1 MKKTKKK
8 PQDVALITGN
18 PADKVVISPED
29 PPKKFQTE
37 AIKLLKTKLNAPE
50 FKYLAPTDRVEI
62 DNQNV
67 DKQVKHI
74 RKVVTKISTQPVTEQ
89 ELNDIFSAVNEAGR
103 IGSILSSP
111 VRAAGLAGKALT
123 GLGTAATFL
132 STPQSAALSTALAT
146 KVVSQRMSEFGK
158 YQKKAPAP
166 KSVKAAKPQQKQP
179 EKASKVPENVPI
191 PPEVPIKD
199 EPEKKKYSWS
209 SPPPA
214 PKTGQVNIP
223 HGTTP
228 KSPSN
233 QPAAQPAAAPA
244 APSRPQGG
252 GRQKGQLSQ
261 TPSAIKKR
269 QQRAQAKGTVVSHRE
284 WDYDT
289 YIIEKLE
296 QSLFKKSER
305 SGVDAEILSDV
316 FERGMNSWNEESNMS
331 QQQFAMQRV
340 NSFIAKGKTY
350 YNEDADLQEK
360 SVVIGGRRHQQV
372 GEGPRD
378 IVKRK
383 LSKLFGKHT
392 LIKKP
397 LTPTQKVKIALQRLK
412 RKYAQSA
419 AAVKFKKG
427 LGESTSKPPRKGSLK
442 DLISKQRKQY
452 WDKHPVI
459 EPKDQMVGAAKLI
472 KEPKLKESIDESF
485 VVDRAAGYSTTYTA
499 ADLGIK
505 IQGGFALHPSVAEEG
520 GAGDIGTTKLVNK
533 YKKDTPGEAVEQL
546 QRMIRAKRKANTQC

>member
-1 MKKTKKK
+1 VM
-8 PQDVALITGN
+8 G
-18 PADKVVISPED
+18 
-29 PPKKFQTE
+29 
-37 AIKLLKTKLNAPE
+37 
-50 FKYLAPTDRVEI
+50 
-62 DNQNV
+62 
-67 DKQVKHI
+67 
-74 RKVVTKISTQPVTEQ
+74 
-89 ELNDIFSAVNEAGR
+89 
-103 IGSILSSP
+103 
-111 VRAAGLAGKALT
+111 
-123 GLGTAATFL
+123 
-132 STPQSAALSTALAT
+132 
-146 KVVSQRMSEFGK
+146 
-158 YQKKAPAP
+158 
-166 KSVKAAKPQQKQP
+166 
-179 EKASKVPENVPI
+179 
-191 PPEVPIKD
+191 
-199 EPEKKKYSWS
+199 KKYIE
-209 SPPPA
+209 PQA
-214 PKTGQVNIP
+214 P
-223 HGTTP
+223 
-228 KSPSN
+228 
-233 QPAAQPAAAPA
+233 APA

-252 GRQKGQLSQ
+252 GKQKGQLSQ
-261 TPSAIKKR
+261 TPGAVKKR

-296 QSLFKKSER
+296 QSLFRKSER

-316 FERGMNSWNEESNMS
+316 FERGMNSWNEESTIS

-360 SVVIGGRRHQQV
+360 SVVIGGRRHQQA

-397 LTPTQKVKIALQRLK
+397 LTPTQRVKIALQRLK

-427 LGESTSKPPRKGSLK
+427 LGES
-442 DLISKQRKQY
+442 ISKIQQ
-452 WDKHPVI
+452 
-459 EPKDQMVGAAKLI
+459 
-472 KEPKLKESIDESF
+472 SIDESF

>member
-8 PQDVALITGN
+8 PQNVALITGN
-18 PADKVVISPED
+18 PADQVVINPED

-37 AIKLLKTKLNAPE
+37 AIKLLKTKLKAPE

-74 RKVVTKISTQPVTEQ
+74 KKVVTKISTQPVTEE
-89 ELNDIFSAVNEAGR
+89 ELNLIFSAVNEAGR
-103 IGSILSSP
+103 VGAILSSP
-111 VRAAGLAGKALT
+111 IRAVGLAGKALT
-123 GLGTAATFL
+123 GIGTAATFL
-132 STPQSAALSTALAT
+132 STPQSAALSAALAT
-146 KVVSQRMSEFGK
+146 KVTSQKMSEFGK
-158 YQKKAPAP
+158 YQKKSPTPATP
-166 KSVKAAKPQQKQP
+166 RPVQKTTSPNQKPGVRPELKYEPLPAKLPL
-179 EKASKVPENVPI
+179 
-191 PPEVPIKD
+191 KD
-199 EPEKKKYSWS
+199 EPSVEIPHTSVPQSPEAVTKPRETIVMGKKYVEAGDASQQPTS
-209 SPPPA
+209 S
-214 PKTGQVNIP
+214 
-223 HGTTP
+223 TT
-228 KSPSN
+228 
-233 QPAAQPAAAPA
+233 
-244 APSRPQGG
+244 RPQGG

-261 TPSAIKKR
+261 SPSAVR
-269 QQRAQAKGTVVSHRE
+269 RREQRAQAKAGTVVSHRE

-305 SGVDAEILSDV
+305 SDIDVEILSDV
-316 FERGMNSWNEESNMS
+316 FERGMNSWNEQSNVS

-350 YNEDADLQEK
+350 YDEDADLQEK
-360 SVVIGGRRHQQV
+360 SVVMGGRRYQQA

-383 LSKLFGKHT
+383 LSKMFGKHT

-397 LTPTQKVKIALQRLK
+397 LTPTQRVKIALQRLK

-427 LGESTSKPPRKGSLK
+427 LGEESKGLWANIHAKRARIKAGSGEKMRKPGSEGAPT
-442 DLISKQRKQY
+442 KQNFV
-452 WDKHPVI
+452 D
-459 EPKDQMVGAAKLI
+459 AAEEI
-472 KEPKLKESIDESF
+472 RIDESF

-505 IQGGFALHPSVAEEG
+505 IQGGLALHPSVAEEG

-546 QRMIRAKRKANTQC
+546 QRMIRSKRKANTPC